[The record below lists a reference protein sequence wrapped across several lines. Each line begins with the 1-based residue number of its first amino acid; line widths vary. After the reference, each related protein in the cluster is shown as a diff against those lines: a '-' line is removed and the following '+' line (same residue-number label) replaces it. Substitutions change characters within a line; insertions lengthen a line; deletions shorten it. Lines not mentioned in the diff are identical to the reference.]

1 MTEKYAICV
10 LETIG
15 SGLTLSNEKDKESA
29 CIMAIDALSKVM
41 DLKMDLQSEIHML
54 EKLALDK
61 STSDDEKIRVL
72 VALECYSKVLNQVN

>member
-1 MTEKYAICV
+1 
-10 LETIG
+10 
-15 SGLTLSNEKDKESA
+15 
-29 CIMAIDALSKVM
+29 
-41 DLKMDLQSEIHML
+41 ML